1 MWHQMSDDLDRLTRI
16 EAKLDQ
22 LAVMMSDL
30 ARLDERADGIEVRLN
45 RHELR
50 LDVIESQTNRQGE
63 TLAAMTG
70 KGLMIER
77 AAWILFAAAVG
88 AASHIF

>member
-1 MWHQMSDDLDRLTRI
+1 MSAELDRLTRI
-16 EAKLDQ
+16 EVKLDQ
-22 LAVMMSDL
+22 LAALMADL

-50 LDVIESQTNRQGE
+50 LDVIESQGNRSTE
-63 TLAAMTG
+63 AIAKMSG
-70 KGLMIER
+70 KSLMMER
-77 AAWILFAAAVG
+77 AAWILFAAAVA

>member
-1 MWHQMSDDLDRLTRI
+1 MSAELDRLTRI
-16 EAKLDQ
+16 EVKLDQ
-22 LAVMMSDL
+22 LALMMADL

-50 LDVIESQTNRQGE
+50 LDVIESQANRSTE
-63 TLAAMTG
+63 AIAKMSG
-70 KGLMIER
+70 KSLMMER

-88 AASHIF
+88 AAAHIF